1 MMSHGET
8 VHILKSFAIIPKIG
22 GCLSLLASYLVVRD
36 ISIRWNDRKRLPV
49 PLMSRILFWK
59 CISNM
64 VFSFFGAFLSTWMA
78 PRDQQ
83 VVYALGNL
91 TTCEVQGFLV
101 TFANVHFVSSFVSLM
116 VVCEYL
122 IGCLLDSISYQW
134 YTHLEPFS
142 FTADWLKNRYGVT
155 EVNVQVQG
163 NVSRLAI
170 GLPIAVAFAIASPPL
185 FYGLY
190 NFSGLYTC
198 TIAPFPL
205 GCGSDLVQCQRGD
218 NALNIVFWLC
228 ITLNV
233 MVATVTCICPS
244 LNEKEYE
251 RNHGMCEHR
260 LVVSFVLGCLATV
273 LFVSTYG
280 MVPSKLLILYMSV
293 ILTPLTGC
301 FVALIYFYP
310 RYSQYRRRHRK
321 SKMECIRQ
329 LLNGG
334 GGACDCEQFNDDTV
348 ELSKPILDEIDDT
361 DEEDFL

>member
-8 VHILKSFAIIPKIG
+8 VLILKSFAIIPKIG

-116 VVCEYL
+116 VVY
-122 IGCLLDSISYQW
+122 
-134 YTHLEPFS
+134 
-142 FTADWLKNRYGVT
+142 WLKNRYGVT

-334 GGACDCEQFNDDTV
+334 GGACDCERFNDDTV